1 MAGHDEHEQASG
13 SSMDMGEHARTWR
26 HFTAMIK
33 WNLVGAAIIML
44 LLLIFR
50 TNS

>member
-1 MAGHDEHEQASG
+1 MDGHGEHEQAS
-13 SSMDMGEHARTWR
+13 SSMDIGEHTRTWR

-33 WNLVGAAIIML
+33 WNLVAAAIIML

-50 TNS
+50 TNT